1 MDEDDVW
8 RKRLLI
14 YTLVRLIGVV
24 IVGLGVAIVYSNL
37 LRRGGWP
44 QVGAIVAILGVL
56 FFFVP
61 RLLHRSWKEQDS
73 NRE

>member
-1 MDEDDVW
+1 MDEEDVW

-14 YTLVRLIGVV
+14 YTLARLIGVI

-37 LRRGGWP
+37 LRPGGWP
-44 QVGAIVAILGVL
+44 QLGAIVAIFGVA

-61 RLLHRSWKEQDS
+61 RLLHRSWKEEDS
-73 NRE
+73 NKE